1 MSAPPPVLADFVR
14 LFVRYPLRWIVPAA
28 VVTTSVAAY
37 AFLKP
42 PTWEAVL
49 TLVVR
54 GDAIGAG
61 DALGRFRDLTEMK
74 KLEETL
80 LETAKSRASLQAALT
95 AVGPGPDAK
104 NTGPFPSPQDVDDL
118 AGAVTIVPPKGSEF
132 GTTEMLYLQVQ
143 DRTPQRACA
152 LAEAVAAQMFD
163 RFQRLRDE
171 RAGSVVQ
178 ELEKAV
184 ELARAERDKSV
195 QTLGEFERRIGGDL
209 AELRNL
215 EQQGSGDGDV
225 RKLTV
230 ELENELRQA
239 EQAVRNLRELK
250 ALLEPAQ
257 LDPTKLLATP
267 NRLLESQPALRRLKD
282 GLIDAQLRTSQLLG
296 SMSHEHPLVRAA
308 LDNEQEVRR
317 RLHDELTAAMTGIA
331 TELGPAEALVRD
343 RSERL
348 AAARARLDRLAS
360 VRAEYSALN
369 AENQHHARQLEQ
381 AEKQL
386 LDARAAQAGAAAA
399 NLVAQIGAAEA
410 GSKPLG
416 PGKTTLLLLGVV
428 GGLVVGAGCLL
439 LTAAP
444 PRRSGADHAEPPSP
458 PVWWISGKPNVE
470 HPAPTASQGAV

>member
-1 MSAPPPVLADFVR
+1 MPASPPVLADFAR

-28 VVTTSVAAY
+28 VVAAGAIGY
-37 AFLKP
+37 ALVKP
-42 PTWEAVL
+42 ATWEAVL

-54 GDAIGAG
+54 GDANGAG
-61 DALGRFRDLTEMK
+61 DSLGRFRDLTEMK

-80 LETAKSRASLQAALT
+80 LETAKSRTSLQAALV
-95 AVGPGPDAK
+95 AVGPDPEAK
-104 NTGPFPSPQDVDDL
+104 STGPWPAPQDVDDL
-118 AGAVTIVPPKGSEF
+118 ADSVEIAPPKGSEF
-132 GTTEMLYLQVQ
+132 GTTEMLYLKVK

-152 LAEAVAAQMFD
+152 LAEAVAEQMFE
-163 RFQRLRDE
+163 RFQQLRDE

-178 ELEKAV
+178 ELEQAV
-184 ELARAERDKSV
+184 DLARAERDKSV
-195 QTLGEFERRIGGDL
+195 RTLGEFERRIGGDL

-215 EQQGSGDGDV
+215 EQLGSGDGDV

-230 ELENELRQA
+230 ELENEHRQA

-282 GLIDAQLRTSQLLG
+282 GLVDAQLRTSQLLG
-296 SMSHEHPLVRAA
+296 SMSPEHPLVRAA

-317 RLHDELTAAMTGIA
+317 RLHDELTAAMTGIE

-369 AENQHHARQLEQ
+369 AENQHNARQLEQ

-386 LDARAAQAGAAAA
+386 LEARAAQAGATASH
-399 NLVAQIGAAEA
+399 LVAQIGSADA

-416 PGKTTLLLLGVV
+416 PGKTMLMLLGVV

-439 LTAAP
+439 LTVP
-444 PRRSGADHAEPPSP
+444 PPGGEQADPPSP

-470 HPAPTASQGAV
+470 HAAADSPQAAV

>member
-1 MSAPPPVLADFVR
+1 MSASPPVIADFVR
-14 LFVRYPLRWIVPAA
+14 LFVRHPLRWIVPA
-28 VVTTSVAAY
+28 VVVAAGVTAY

-42 PTWEAVL
+42 PTWQAVL

-54 GDAIGAG
+54 GEANGAG

-95 AVGPGPDAK
+95 TVGPSPDAK
-104 NTGPFPSPQDVDDL
+104 NPAAFPTPQDVDDL
-118 AGAVTIVPPKGSEF
+118 ADSVEIVPPKGSEF
-132 GTTEMLYLQVQ
+132 GTTEMLYLKVK
-143 DRTPQRACA
+143 DRTPERACA
-152 LAEAVAAQMFD
+152 LAEAVAAQMFE
-163 RFQRLRDE
+163 RFQKLRDD
-171 RAGSVVQ
+171 RAGSIVQ

-184 ELARAERDKSV
+184 ELARAERDKSM

-215 EQQGSGDGDV
+215 EQLGSGDGDV
-225 RKLTV
+225 RKLTI

-239 EQAVRNLRELK
+239 EQAVRSLRELK

-282 GLIDAQLRTSQLLG
+282 GLVDAQLRTSQLLG
-296 SMSHEHPLVRAA
+296 SMSTEHPLVRAA
-308 LDNEQEVRR
+308 LDSEQEVRR

-343 RSERL
+343 RSDRL
-348 AAARARLDRLAS
+348 AAAKARLDRLAS

-369 AENQHHARQLEQ
+369 AENQHNARQLEQ

-386 LDARAAQAGAAAA
+386 LDARAARAGANAAS
-399 NLVAQIGAAEA
+399 LVAEIGSADA
-410 GSKPLG
+410 GSKPVG

-439 LTAAP
+439 LTVTPPSRDSIDPVAP
-444 PRRSGADHAEPPSP
+444 PTP

-470 HPAPTASQGAV
+470 QSTTGRSPAAV